1 MMIRRSL
8 IALGAAGLVAL
19 TATSPAH
26 AADLGLRSVQ
36 ASVQNMTGGT
46 LTIALAEVLSGQWVS
61 GEQPTLSEVLPV
73 SGSMNA
79 GVMTSDLA
87 VGPSGMFGFSWF
99 GSPITVAMTNPWS
112 AAPAVHAVSNS
123 TLLATVSQDSG
134 SSTAQGQFTV
144 SLNPSESSSR
154 IALNKPLRGSMRLT
168 VDNRTDTPLAITGL
182 EESSILTW
190 RGEAPSSGEQIKGI
204 ESWRFENSDGRGDA
218 GVLMTL
224 TGPAGARVV
233 VASSMRADGSRST
246 DIIGTQGVDAR
257 VVHDPTSGWRVVI
270 DHA

>member
-79 GVMTSDLA
+79 GRHDVRSGGGSLGHVRFLLVRIPHHCCDDESV
-87 VGPSGMFGFSWF
+87 VG
-99 GSPITVAMTNPWS
+99 
-112 AAPAVHAVSNS
+112 
-123 TLLATVSQDSG
+123 
-134 SSTAQGQFTV
+134 
-144 SLNPSESSSR
+144 
-154 IALNKPLRGSMRLT
+154 
-168 VDNRTDTPLAITGL
+168 RT
-182 EESSILTW
+182 
-190 RGEAPSSGEQIKGI
+190 R
-204 ESWRFENSDGRGDA
+204 
-218 GVLMTL
+218 
-224 TGPAGARVV
+224 
-233 VASSMRADGSRST
+233 GSRSL
-246 DIIGTQGVDAR
+246 
-257 VVHDPTSGWRVVI
+257 
-270 DHA
+270 